1 MNNVTLLGRL
11 VRDLEL
17 KSYQGANTGVIAR
30 FTLAVDRGLSKEKKE
45 QAEKN
50 NTPTVDFINCIAYN
64 KTAEL
69 IDKFVGKGNRLSVN
83 GKIQTGS
90 YQTKDGQTRYTT
102 DVLVNN
108 VTLIDF
114 KEQGNINQSNR
125 FNADFEE
132 VQDAR
137 IPF

>member
-17 KSYQGANTGVIAR
+17 KSYQGASAGVIAR

-50 NTPTVDFINCIAYN
+50 NIPTVDFINCIAYN

-132 VQDAR
+132 IQDAR